1 MVKPFPIKVLLA
13 LVAYLALET
22 AVTGGGSGGS
32 GSLGTDP
39 GHGGNRRQAGRQA
52 GSLAAITDLEC

>member
-1 MVKPFPIKVLLA
+1 MA

-39 GHGGNRRQAGRQA
+39 GHGGF
-52 GSLAAITDLEC
+52 LAAITDLEC